1 MTTNASESEILQVLA
16 QVRHPEIDNTL
27 VNLGMLKDIAVS
39 SNKVSLTLALPL
51 MGIPIQIKDY
61 LVRSIHDAI
70 SNLDASLQIELRLA
84 EMSQDE
90 RAKFLKMSQEG
101 WLG

>member
-1 MTTNASESEILQVLA
+1 MNTNASESEILQILA
-16 QVRHPEIDNTL
+16 QVKHPEIDNTL
-27 VNLGMLKDIAVS
+27 AELGMLKDITVS
-39 SNKVSLTLALPL
+39 SNKVSLTLLLPI
-51 MGIPIQIKDY
+51 MGIPTQIKDY

-70 SNLDASLQIELRLA
+70 STVDASLQIELSLA

-90 RAKFLKMSQEG
+90 RTKFLKMSQEG

>member
-1 MTTNASESEILQVLA
+1 MTTNASESEILQILA
-16 QVRHPEIDNTL
+16 QIKHPEIDNTL
-27 VNLGMLKDIAVS
+27 ADLGMLKDIIVS
-39 SNKVSLTLALPL
+39 SNKVSLTLLLPI

-61 LVRSIHDAI
+61 LVHSIHDAI
-70 SNLDASLQIELRLA
+70 STLDASLQIELSLA

-90 RAKFLKMSQEG
+90 RTKFLKMSQEG